1 MTVEDAW
8 AKKATN
14 EAKRKAILE
23 KKRQTLIWITR
34 NKIKIQWKT
43 KGIAARWQERER
55 KKAIEAL

>member
-43 KGIAARWQERER
+43 KGIVARRQERER
-55 KKAIEAL
+55 KKAVEAL